1 MEKKP
6 YSPAAVRSMA
16 VTASAILLTAVVA
29 VVITVLSGA
38 NQSSVVPPVDSE
50 SASNT
55 EPDKRPGVKP
65 PAQTDDVIGDPQ
77 DPPRVDP
84 TVPTVSEITWCMPVE
99 GATLSKTHDMTKQV
113 FSQTMMDYRVHCG
126 VDLQTALGAD
136 VMSVADGVIENI
148 YEDPFQGTCIRIAHA
163 DGYVS
168 YYKNLAPSTVETLK
182 EGDAVRGGQT
192 LASVGESAIIEISDE
207 AHLHFELYRDG
218 TAIDPMSV
226 LPYDASDAS
235 FDE

>member
-6 YSPAAVRSMA
+6 YSPAALRSMA

-38 NQSSVVPPVDSE
+38 NQPSVVPPVDSE

-55 EPDKRPGVKP
+55 EPGKRPGVNP
-65 PAQTDDVIGDPQ
+65 PAQTDDAIGKPQ
-77 DPPRVDP
+77 DPPTVDP
-84 TVPTVSEITWCMPVE
+84 SVPTVSEIAWCMPVE
-99 GATLSKTHDMTKQV
+99 GATLSKEHDMTKQV

-126 VDLQTALGAD
+126 VDLQTSLGAD

-168 YYKNLAPSTVETLK
+168 YYKNLAPNTVETLK

-192 LASVGESAIIEISDE
+192 LASVGESAMIEISDE

-218 TAIDPMSV
+218 NAIDPMSV
-226 LPYDASDAS
+226 LPYNASDAS
-235 FDE
+235 YDE